1 MNNETPTPETDALA
15 FKAGITITNT
25 LIWNHARKLERE
37 RDEARLAY
45 KHAVE
50 SENRI
55 YKERDELREQNQT
68 LRNAQKACEDC
79 DAPTMDEVKQLRKV
93 ADELVYA
100 LSLFHDGKERHEDCV
115 ACNALASYNNLP
127 HKKGQP

>member
-1 MNNETPTPETDALA
+1 MNNETPETEAMRFWSDTGGWVVPAN
-15 FKAGITITNT
+15 F
-25 LIWNHARKLERE
+25 ARKLERE

-55 YKERDELREQNQT
+55 YKERDQLREQNQT

-79 DAPTMDEVKQLRKV
+79 DAPTAEEVKQLREV
-93 ADELVYA
+93 ADELAQSCEKIGYVSCQYA
-100 LSLFHDGKERHEDCV
+100 DSIKAAER
-115 ACNALASYNNLP
+115 ALASYNNLP

>member
-1 MNNETPTPETDALA
+1 MNNETPETDAIS
-15 FKAGITITNT
+15 FWSDCGGWVVPKDF
-25 LIWNHARKLERE
+25 ARKLERE

-50 SENRI
+50 AENRI